1 MNEWKR
7 FGDPNKMELGIRW
20 VDDPEP
26 HDRRPAEY
34 GWSMGHLTIY
44 VAGMNLT
51 ATMLDGKQQSYVH
64 WYLAPFLDWLATNWE
79 ALLHEER
86 LPWPDVGG
94 EPAALACNHA
104 LEKWMAA
111 DDPHG
116 QRCFDDAQDW
126 YFRHGVRN
134 AAAGG
139 VFPDLFIRR
148 IADDIELSWSGLLM
162 PFTRDGLVF
171 ESGAD
176 SVRLSVGDVAK
187 AIWKTL
193 DWAVNH
199 TPVSPAQ
206 YDDQIAALR
215 TKVQS
220 LRGVAATTC
229 SSAVVY
235 G

>member
-1 MNEWKR
+1 
-7 FGDPNKMELGIRW
+7 
-20 VDDPEP
+20 
-26 HDRRPAEY
+26 
-34 GWSMGHLTIY
+34 
-44 VAGMNLT
+44 
-51 ATMLDGKQQSYVH
+51 
-64 WYLAPFLDWLATNWE
+64 
-79 ALLHEER
+79 
-86 LPWPDVGG
+86 
-94 EPAALACNHA
+94 
-104 LEKWMAA
+104 
-111 DDPHG
+111 
-116 QRCFDDAQDW
+116 
-126 YFRHGVRN
+126 
-134 AAAGG
+134 
-139 VFPDLFIRR
+139 
-148 IADDIELSWSGLLM
+148 M

-176 SVRLSVGDVAK
+176 SVRLAVGDVAK